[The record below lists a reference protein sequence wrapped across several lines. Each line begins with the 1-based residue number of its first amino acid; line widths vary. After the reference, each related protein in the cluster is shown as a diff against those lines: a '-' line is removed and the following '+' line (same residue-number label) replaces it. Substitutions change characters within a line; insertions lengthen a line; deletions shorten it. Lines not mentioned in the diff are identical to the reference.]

1 MKHKNVRFFCSALAF
16 LALLTLILIPLSRLL
31 ARKSLAQPWN
41 TTTKISGFYNE
52 EQDQFEVMFFGSS
65 HAYAAFSP
73 LELWEETGVKSYV
86 LATQQQPLWATY
98 TYIKE
103 ALKTQSPSLVVVECR
118 MAFGDQEYYI
128 EGNDGKDIGVTY
140 SYMDDIPL
148 SWNKVELAMQS
159 APDLE
164 NRLGMLFNFMMYHD
178 RWSKL
183 SRQDFTFRRA
193 QARDPYK
200 GYVMLPPKEE
210 PQPRPD
216 IETVAGRTPLLE
228 KNRLWLEEIVRLCR
242 EEGVALWLVKTP
254 SNLELEEKAL
264 LNSVEDAAARLG
276 VPFHDFNEDYAAIG
290 LSEDMF
296 HDEHHLDCF
305 GASRFT
311 RFFARALTEGWPE
324 LRTDWEDPVWA
335 ADMAVYQEELEGYAS
350 GAEE

>member
-1 MKHKNVRFFCSALAF
+1 MKHKKLRFFCSALAF

-31 ARKSLAQPWN
+31 ARKSLALPWN

-52 EQDQFEVMFFGSS
+52 EQNQFEVMFFGSS

-86 LATQQQPLWATY
+86 FATQQQPLWATY

-118 MAFGDQEYYI
+118 MAFGDQEYYD
-128 EGNDGKDIGVTY
+128 EGVNF

-148 SWNKVELAMQS
+148 SWNKAELALRS
-159 APDLE
+159 VPDTE
-164 NRLGMLFNFMMYHD
+164 GRLALLFNFMMYHD
-178 RWSKL
+178 RWNDL
-183 SRQDFTFRRA
+183 HRQDFTFRRS

-200 GYVMLPPKEE
+200 GYVMLPPKKE
-210 PQPRPD
+210 PWPRPD
-216 IETVAGRTPLLE
+216 VEAVAGQTPLLE
-228 KNRLWLEEIVRLCR
+228 KNRYWLEEIVRLCQ

-254 SNLELEEKAL
+254 SNLEPEEKAL

-296 HDEHHLDCF
+296 HDDHHLDDF

-324 LRTDWEDPVWA
+324 LRADWEDPAWT
-335 ADMAVYQEELEGYAS
+335 ADMAVYQEELERYRS
-350 GAEE
+350 GVTG

>member
-1 MKHKNVRFFCSALAF
+1 MKHKNLRFFCSALAF
-16 LALLTLILIPLSRLL
+16 LTLLTLILIPLSRLL
-31 ARKSLAQPWN
+31 ARKSLALPWN

-52 EQDQFEVMFFGSS
+52 ERDQFEVMFFGSS

-86 LATQQQPLWATY
+86 FATQQQPLWATY

-103 ALKTQSPSLVVVECR
+103 ALKRQSPALVVVECR

-128 EGNDGKDIGVTY
+128 EGNGGKDIGVTY

-164 NRLGMLFNFMMYHD
+164 NRLGTLFSFMMYHD

-183 SRQDFTFRRA
+183 ERQDFTFRRDE
-193 QARDPYK
+193 ARDPYK
-200 GYVMLPPKEE
+200 GYVMLPPREE
-210 PQPRPD
+210 PRPRPD
-216 IETVAGRTPLLE
+216 VEAVTERTPLLE
-228 KNRLWLEEIVRLCR
+228 KNRYWLEEIVRLCR
-242 EEGVALWLVKTP
+242 EEGVELWLVKTP

-264 LNSVEDAAARLG
+264 LNTVEDAAVRLG
-276 VPFHDFNEDYAAIG
+276 VPFRDFNEDYAAIG

-296 HDEHHLDCF
+296 HDEHHLDAF

-324 LRTDWEDPVWA
+324 LRTDWKDPAWT
-335 ADMAVYQEELEGYAS
+335 ADMAVYQEELEGYRS
-350 GAEE
+350 GGTE

>member
-1 MKHKNVRFFCSALAF
+1 MKHKNLRFFCSALAF
-16 LALLTLILIPLSRLL
+16 LALLTLILVPLSRLL
-31 ARKSLAQPWN
+31 ARKSLALPWN

-65 HAYAAFSP
+65 HAYAAFTP

-86 LATQQQPLWATY
+86 FATQQQPLWATY

-118 MAFGDQEYYI
+118 MAFGDQEYY
-128 EGNDGKDIGVTY
+128 DKGVNF

-148 SWNKVELAMQS
+148 SWNKAELALRS
-159 APDLE
+159 VPDTE
-164 NRLGMLFNFMMYHD
+164 GRLALLFNFMMYHD
-178 RWSKL
+178 RWSDL
-183 SRQDFTFRRA
+183 DRQDFTFRRGEL
-193 QARDPYK
+193 RDPYK
-200 GYVMLPPKEE
+200 GYVLLPPREE
-210 PQPRPD
+210 PRPRPD
-216 IETVAGRTPLLE
+216 IEAVAERTPLLE
-228 KNRLWLEEIVRLCR
+228 KNRHWLEEIVRLCR

-264 LNSVEDAAARLG
+264 LNTVEDFAAENG
-276 VPFHDFNEDYAAIG
+276 VPFRDFNEDYAEMG

-296 HDEHHLDCF
+296 HDEHHLDVF

-311 RFFARALTEGWPE
+311 RFFARALEEGWPE
-324 LRTDWEDPVWA
+324 LRTDWKDPAWE
-335 ADMAVYQEELEGYAS
+335 ADMAVYQEELEGWAS

>member
-1 MKHKNVRFFCSALAF
+1 MKHKNLRFFCSALAF
-16 LALLTLILIPLSRLL
+16 LALLTLILVPLSRLL
-31 ARKSLAQPWN
+31 ARKSLAPPWN

-52 EQDQFEVMFFGSS
+52 ERDQFEVMFFGSS

-86 LATQQQPLWATY
+86 FATQQQPLWATY

-118 MAFGDQEYYI
+118 MAFGDQEYY
-128 EGNDGKDIGVTY
+128 DKGVNF

-148 SWNKVELAMQS
+148 SWNKAELALRS
-159 APDLE
+159 VPDTE
-164 NRLGMLFNFMMYHD
+164 GRLALLFNFMMYHD
-178 RWSKL
+178 RWDDL
-183 SRQDFTFRRA
+183 RRQDFTFRRDE
-193 QARDPYK
+193 ARDPYK
-200 GYVMLPPKEE
+200 GYVLLPPREE
-210 PQPRPD
+210 PRPRPE
-216 IETVAGRTPLLE
+216 IETVTGRVPLLE
-228 KNRLWLEEIVRLCR
+228 KNRHWLEEIVQLCR

-264 LNSVEDAAARLG
+264 LNTVEDFAAEKG
-276 VPFHDFNEDYAAIG
+276 VPFRDFNEDYAEMG

-296 HDEHHLDCF
+296 HDEHHLDVF

-311 RFFARALTEGWPE
+311 RFFARALEEGWPE
-324 LRTDWEDPVWA
+324 LRTDWKDPAWE
-335 ADMAVYQEELEGYAS
+335 ADMAVYQEELEGCAS

>member
-1 MKHKNVRFFCSALAF
+1 MKHKNLRFFCSALVF

-31 ARKSLAQPWN
+31 ARKSLALPWN

-52 EQDQFEVMFFGSS
+52 EQEQFEVMFFGSS

-86 LATQQQPLWATY
+86 FATQQQPLWATY

-118 MAFGDQEYYI
+118 MAFGDQEYYD
-128 EGNDGKDIGVTY
+128 EGVNF

-148 SWNKVELAMQS
+148 SWNKAALALRS
-159 APDLE
+159 VPDTE
-164 NRLGMLFNFMMYHD
+164 GRLALLFNFMMYHD
-178 RWSKL
+178 RWNDL
-183 SRQDFTFRRA
+183 HRQDFTFRRS

-210 PQPRPD
+210 SWPRPD
-216 IETVAGRTPLLE
+216 VEAVAGRTPLLE
-228 KNRLWLEEIVRLCR
+228 KNRYWLEEIVRLCR
-242 EEGVALWLVKTP
+242 EEGAALWLVKTP
-254 SNLELEEKAL
+254 SNLEPEEKAL

-296 HDEHHLDCF
+296 HDEHHLDAF

-311 RFFARALTEGWPE
+311 RFFARALTEGWPG
-324 LRTDWEDPVWA
+324 LRADWEDPSWT
-335 ADMAVYQEELEGYAS
+335 ADMAGYQEELESYRS
-350 GAEE
+350 GVTG

>member
-1 MKHKNVRFFCSALAF
+1 MKHKNLRFFCSALVF

-31 ARKSLAQPWN
+31 ARKSLALPWN

-52 EQDQFEVMFFGSS
+52 EQEQFEVMFFGSS

-86 LATQQQPLWATY
+86 FATRQQPLWATY

-118 MAFGDQEYYI
+118 MAFGDQEYYD
-128 EGNDGKDIGVTY
+128 EGVNF

-148 SWNKVELAMQS
+148 SWNKAALALRS
-159 APDLE
+159 VPDTE
-164 NRLGMLFNFMMYHD
+164 GRLALLFNFMMYHD
-178 RWSKL
+178 RWNDL
-183 SRQDFTFRRA
+183 HRQDFTFRRS

-210 PQPRPD
+210 SWPRPD
-216 IETVAGRTPLLE
+216 VEAVAGRTPLLE
-228 KNRLWLEEIVRLCR
+228 KNRYWLEEIVRLCR
-242 EEGVALWLVKTP
+242 EEGAALWLVKTP
-254 SNLELEEKAL
+254 SNLEPEEKAL

-296 HDEHHLDCF
+296 HDEHHLDAF

-311 RFFARALTEGWPE
+311 RFFARALTEGWPG
-324 LRTDWEDPVWA
+324 LRADWEDPSWT
-335 ADMAVYQEELEGYAS
+335 ADMAVYQEELESYRS
-350 GAEE
+350 GVTG